1 MKPNR
6 LSLLLSAL
14 LLALPRFAHSATLPT
29 YDPLD
34 YGAGYDLGAQ
44 SDTNGI
50 TTVFS
55 WTHIGVT
62 GARPGTINVASGNL
76 FYAGLTNSVGN
87 SITNPAG
94 PSQGLRYQSRNV
106 NVYSGGI
113 FYSALIKLNSLGTLA
128 TGDQILAL
136 NNTSTTN
143 QTTDPTTIPG
153 RLFVR
158 KDSVDGTKYNIGV
171 AWGSAVVTPTYA
183 SGQFAVGSTH
193 LVVVKYDNTAAKA
206 SLWLDP
212 NPADLGAAS
221 APAGNIDNTTGSG
234 GAVIQSLLVINQTA
248 TTPSYAIDDVRLG
261 LSWASVT
268 TPGAPGFTAQPVN
281 ATTNYG
287 SNATF
292 SVTAV
297 GATVAG
303 TISYVWKT
311 NGVPTSDGP
320 TGSGSV
326 ISGSTTA
333 TLTISGVSQADEVS
347 YSVTASNLNGATD
360 SSSAV
365 LSVNDPRIVTQPTVS
380 NRSPALL

>member
-6 LSLLLSAL
+6 LSPLLSAF

-44 SDTNGI
+44 SDTNGN

-62 GARPGTINVASGNL
+62 GTRPGTINVASGNL

-113 FYSALIKLNSLGTLA
+113 FYSALIKLNSLGTLG

-143 QTTDPTTIPG
+143 QTTDPTTLPG

-158 KDSVDGTKYNIGV
+158 KDSLDPTKYNIGV
-171 AWGSAVVTPTYA
+171 AWANGAVTPTYA
-183 SGQFAVGSTH
+183 SGQFAVGGTH
-193 LVVVKYDNTAAKA
+193 FVVVKYDGSAAGKA

-221 APAGNIDNTTGSG
+221 PPAGNIDNTSVTSPGII
-234 GAVIQSLLVINQTA
+234 IQSLLVINQTA
-248 TTPSYAIDDVRLG
+248 TAPSYTVDEVRLG
-261 LSWASVT
+261 LTWASVT

-303 TISYVWKT
+303 TITYVWKT

-333 TLTISGVSQADEVS
+333 TLTITGVSQADEVS
-347 YSVTASNLNGATD
+347 YSVTGEQSERRD
-360 SSSAV
+360 
-365 LSVNDPRIVTQPTVS
+365 R
-380 NRSPALL
+380 